1 MVIYRIEAKEEEE
14 EEEEEDKIKLY
25 NIAQIAHRSISS
37 TAAI

>member
-1 MVIYRIEAKEEEE
+1 MVIYRIEAKEEE